1 MKYWLIL
8 PLMACL
14 VTISPAQQLIVSDSS
29 GWNSLKEGDF
39 LSFKISSTDSISP
52 RFTLQGADSLQ
63 IQLDT
68 LGTFFWKPGFGLV
81 SRLEKQ
87 KEINVILQAEWK
99 DGRRVTRSLN
109 FIVLHQNRPPVV
121 EDLPIFY
128 VRQSSANSYK
138 ISAQYVNDPD
148 GDPLVFKSIQSQ
160 LPEGVVLSSQGLL
173 TWTPSRNQFNALKN
187 TPLTVE
193 FIVQDQPT
201 KTETKGKIKVA
212 QTQLDLPPEML
223 LVPGDTVLTIKE
235 DERVNFKIYVSD
247 PNGDENLNNV
257 GFVCSDS
264 RVTEKSFTQNTS
276 VQAEFT
282 WSPGY
287 YFVEEVEK
295 VKSVEIIFFAIDKS
309 NNRVERKV
317 IVKVQDTENLEEKD
331 KLLYQKYKNTLI
343 QAKSL
348 IDLLDENQTKLN
360 KSYKQAKK
368 GKKNRSILNA
378 SLGAATGLSPVVLE
392 TDQSKMVSAIG
403 GTTVLTM
410 GTLEATEVIGKSKN
424 DITDKLKV
432 NVEIRNQLQ
441 VEGDNFARK
450 YALKSTRR
458 SKEFDPDRD
467 KFLPIVNNQKLVL
480 LELDASKPSVRNYDN
495 KDLKKTFPQRSGR
508 AVYCTGLENRRTFT
522 GSGGSNPSSSAI
534 EQVKSPEFLGTFLF
548 WLTME

>member
-68 LGTFFWKPGFGLV
+68 LGTFFWKPAFGLV

-495 KDLKKTFPQRSGR
+495 KDLKKTFPD
-508 AVYCTGLENRRTFT
+508 F
-522 GSGGSNPSSSAI
+522 I
-534 EQVKSPEFLGTFLF
+534 EQ
-548 WLTME
+548 